1 MQAGWIVATR
11 CGDTNIVVA
20 ETRLADADRVAREW
34 GTDLREHYAR
44 DIPPCRRVLT
54 VNPRGG
60 VTVARRRM
68 RPVQQRIDL
77 PVLPERAE
85 RS

>member
-1 MQAGWIVATR
+1 LLQPVLAVLVSSAFGAQFRTMQAGWIVATR

-44 DIPPCRRVLT
+44 DIPPC
-54 VNPRGG
+54 
-60 VTVARRRM
+60 
-68 RPVQQRIDL
+68 
-77 PVLPERAE
+77 
-85 RS
+85 